1 MTKLESERREIIT
14 GISTINDLIKDCL
27 KDSND
32 FDEMPNPSERPMRHI
47 RISFLWSLYYLKNN
61 YSFEKAI
68 EDIISRGGNTR
79 TNAAIVG
86 GLVGA
91 ATLYD

>member
-1 MTKLESERREIIT
+1 MTKLEAKRREIKT

-27 KDSND
+27 KDSNA
-32 FDEMPNPSERPMRHI
+32 FDEMPDPSERPMRHV
-47 RISFLWSLYYLKNN
+47 RISFIWALYYLKNN
-61 YSFEKAI
+61 YSYEKAI
-68 EDIISRGGNTR
+68 EDIISRGGNMR

-91 ATLYD
+91 ATLFA

>member
-14 GISTINDLIKDCL
+14 GISTINELIKDCL

-32 FDEMPNPSERPMRHI
+32 LDEMPNPSERPMRHI
-47 RISFLWSLYYLKNN
+47 RISFIWALYYLKNN
-61 YSFEKAI
+61 YSYEKAI
-68 EDIISRGGNTR
+68 EDIISRGGNMR
-79 TNAAIVG
+79 MNAAIVG

-91 ATLYD
+91 ATLFA